1 MFKGAAVVMGVASC
15 GKTSVGEALA
25 ARLGAHFTE
34 GDGLHPRANVD
45 KMSAGRPLTDEDR
58 WPWLALVGKTLQG
71 REGRIA
77 SCSALKRAYREHI
90 AARAARPVAF
100 VFLDGNRELLES
112 RIAARKGH
120 FMPPSLLASQ
130 LATLERPAADEQ
142 AKAFD
147 IARSVEEIV
156 EEASAWLMQLQEQS

>member
-25 ARLGAHFTE
+25 TRLGAHFTE
-34 GDGLHPRANVD
+34 GDRLHPKANVD
-45 KMSAGRPLTDEDR
+45 KMSAGIPLTDEDR
-58 WPWLALVGKTLQG
+58 WPWLALVGESLKG
-71 REGRIA
+71 DAGRIA

-90 AARAARPVAF
+90 AAKAGRPVAF
-100 VFLDGNRELLES
+100 VFLDGSRELLES

-130 LATLERPAADEQ
+130 LATLERPSAGEH

-147 IARSVEEIV
+147 IAQSVDEIV
-156 EEASAWLMQLQEQS
+156 AEASAWLTQLQEQS